1 VTRTVLPFQD
11 EAAWRTAARR
21 AVGHLQSGGL
31 LAHPTETVYGLGCA
45 LRDDAL
51 DRLARLK
58 RRDNGPFLVLLG
70 YARPPA
76 GVEWTTAA
84 SRLAAAFW
92 PGPLTLVVRTR
103 AGAFPARVLGA
114 DGTLA
119 VRATSHP
126 GVALLLRELGA
137 PMTSTSANERGELP
151 ASDRERAL
159 DVLDGLDPDGAVW
172 LLDGG
177 SLDPSPPSTLVE
189 CTDGPP
195 RVRRA
200 GAVDIARLREV
211 IDDIRTS

>member
-1 VTRTVLPFQD
+1 VTRTVVPFRD
-11 EAAWRTAARR
+11 EAAWRASAPGVAAYLDR
-21 AVGHLQSGGL
+21 GGL

-58 RRDNGPFLVLLG
+58 RREAGPFLVLVG
-70 YARPPA
+70 DAQPPN
-76 GVEWTTAA
+76 GVEWPDAA

-103 AGAFPARVLGA
+103 AGAFPGRVLGA

-119 VRATSHP
+119 VRATAHP

-137 PMTSTSANERGELP
+137 PMTSTSANERGEPP
-151 ASDRERAL
+151 AADVEHAH

-177 SLDPSPPSTLVE
+177 ALEPSPPSTLVE
-189 CTDGPP
+189 CGNGPP
-195 RVRRA
+195 RVLRA
-200 GAVDIARLREV
+200 GALDIARLREV